1 MGAARGLTLLCGVV
15 SAAMGGVLI
24 LLRGVVEGA
33 VWLGVLIAVGG
44 FVLIGLALASA
55 RREPGPDEMAVPS
68 AAVPRRPGLWFPVG
82 IVLILLLQVVYLI
95 WWANVSR
102 K

>member
-1 MGAARGLTLLCGVV
+1 MGPARGLTLLCGIA

-33 VWLGVLIAVGG
+33 VWLGVPIALGG
-44 FVLIGLALASA
+44 FALIGLVLASG

-68 AAVPRRPGLWFPVG
+68 ATVPRRPGLWFPIG
-82 IVLILLLQVVYLI
+82 LGLILLLQAVYLI
-95 WWANVSR
+95 WWANFSR